1 MKEKP
6 EPRARPK
13 NLKVASAQPVTEYV
27 DIIPDIIPNT
37 TGGKLK
43 FLAWLR
49 RVLKQLPVVFKN
61 FRNLTRMLS

>member
-1 MKEKP
+1 MSAFACIYLFSRFE
-6 EPRARPK
+6 ARPK
-13 NLKVASAQPVTEYV
+13 NLKIASAQPVTEYV

-49 RVLKQLPVVFKN
+49 PVLKRLPPIFKI
-61 FRNLTRMLS
+61 F